1 VVRSQGR
8 KRAFC
13 GGSEEKS
20 RLFFGRD
27 FCLETQARRAFA
39 VANEAERRVPRGADR
54 LLSRWPEEH
63 AGQKEI
69 DLVCR
74 VPGKTWQCI
83 HLFCRRDSS
92 QYVAEVNFAGY
103 GEMLPPCTT
112 LCCHPGRSRYI
123 ANLLPDA
130 DGPCQFSSI
139 CR

>member
-1 VVRSQGR
+1 MVRSQGR

-20 RLFFGRD
+20 RLFLGRD
-27 FCLETQARRAFA
+27 FCLETQTRRAFA

-74 VPGKTWQCI
+74 LPRQTCQCI
-83 HLFCRRDSS
+83 HLFH
-92 QYVAEVNFAGY
+92 AEIRTCMLQRSIFDDHRFWLVSNSRQATYCEAGGY
-103 GEMLPPCTT
+103 AESVYPTP
-112 LCCHPGRSRYI
+112 
-123 ANLLPDA
+123 
-130 DGPCQFSSI
+130 
-139 CR
+139 